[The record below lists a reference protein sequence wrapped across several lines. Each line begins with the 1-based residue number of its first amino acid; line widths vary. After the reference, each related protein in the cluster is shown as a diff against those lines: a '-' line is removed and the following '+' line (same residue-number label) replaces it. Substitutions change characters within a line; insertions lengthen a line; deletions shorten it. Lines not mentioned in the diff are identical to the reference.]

1 MNLNINWIFQQLMNS
16 LQSWVQTQ
24 LLNLCSALIGLV
36 NSGTSGFWNQPL
48 IQCFLQFS
56 KWVNIVVFT
65 VATLFMLFDMAEE
78 FASSKEVDF
87 SVVFT
92 NALKAMLFVEFNSL
106 LAQLSMDLGDI
117 LTSSLHFTIT
127 AQPNTILQI
136 LNGLSVGAAAILW
149 TSLMLVVILIA
160 VIVFFFMSVARYGA
174 MFLLILSSSL
184 YIPDI
189 LRGDT
194 TSLGSWLR
202 QMVAIAGT
210 YIFQYICFYGGLYYL
225 LQSNIVMCAILWT
238 GMFSASKILQ
248 KFGYSTGTKGVL
260 STAGSLA
267 GQGISLLSKV

>member
-1 MNLNINWIFQQLMNS
+1 MNLNINWIFEQLMNS
-16 LQSWVQTQ
+16 LENQIQSQ
-24 LLNLCSALIGLV
+24 LLSLCSSIIKLV
-36 NSGTSGFWNQPL
+36 NEGTAGFWSQPF

-92 NALKAMLFVEFNSL
+92 NTLKAMLFVEFNSL
-106 LAQLSMDLGDI
+106 LAQLAMNLCDI
-117 LTSSLHFTIT
+117 LTSSLNFSIKT
-127 AQPNTILQI
+127 QPNEILTVLNSMTAGAGTILWD
-136 LNGLSVGAAAILW
+136 N
-149 TSLMLVVILIA
+149 LMLVVILIA
-160 VIVFFFMSVARYGA
+160 VVIFFFMSVARYGS

-184 YIPDI
+184 YISDI

-210 YIFQYICFYGGLYYL
+210 YIFQYICFYSGLYYL
-225 LQSNIVMCAILWT
+225 LQGNIVMCAILWA
-238 GMFSASKILQ
+238 GMFSAAKILQ
-248 KFGYSTGTKGVL
+248 KFGYSTGTTGVL